1 MVLFSGE
8 EQMGELMLDFGRYT
22 PWLLIGICLLK
33 LVMTAFCLNF
43 GMKGGHFFPLIF
55 ACVCMGFALA
65 MLVFPNPAEHVV
77 FAAGVVTSATLGA
90 QLKKP
95 LAVSVL
101 MLLCFPARLLFWI
114 FLAAAAG
121 GRLAQLIDDKRKAME
136 PKGAH

>member
-1 MVLFSGE
+1 
-8 EQMGELMLDFGRYT
+8 
-22 PWLLIGICLLK
+22 
-33 LVMTAFCLNF
+33 
-43 GMKGGHFFPLIF
+43 
-55 ACVCMGFALA
+55 
-65 MLVFPNPAEHVV
+65 

-114 FLAAAAG
+114 FLAAATG